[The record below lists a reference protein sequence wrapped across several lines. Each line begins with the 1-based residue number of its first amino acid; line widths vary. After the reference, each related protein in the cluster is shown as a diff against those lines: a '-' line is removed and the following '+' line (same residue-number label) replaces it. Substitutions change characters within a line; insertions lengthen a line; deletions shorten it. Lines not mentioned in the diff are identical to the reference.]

1 MPTAERKRTG
11 LSTTELSVL
20 GLLSSGERS
29 GYDLKKQAE
38 VGVGYVWTAAKSH
51 IYAVLPR
58 LVAGGYATVRHVE
71 QGRRP
76 DKQVYRITKHGR
88 EAFRAWL
95 EEPVDDRSGS
105 RSVFLLKVFF
115 GSDMSREALI
125 AHIER
130 KREDADARARRVP
143 RDRGAHPG
151 RGVVLLRLRHAP
163 LGHRPGRGVDRV
175 GERDPRGVGVRIAL
189 AVLASA
195 LVAVPAADAYKNP
208 TRGRALVLQV
218 PACTAPRSSE
228 TSSTSGRR
236 G

>member
-76 DKQVYRITKHGR
+76 DKQVYKITRHGR

-95 EEPVDDRSGS
+95 EEPVDDRTGS

-130 KREDADARARRVP
+130 KREDATRELAEYREIEERI
-143 RDRGAHPG
+143 RDEESSYFGY
-151 RGVVLLRLRHAP
+151 VTLRW
-163 LGHRPGRGVDRV
+163 G
-175 GERDPRGVGVRIAL
+175 IAQAEAWIEWANEILEEL
-189 AVLASA
+189 A
-195 LVAVPAADAYKNP
+195 
-208 TRGRALVLQV
+208 
-218 PACTAPRSSE
+218 
-228 TSSTSGRR
+228 
-236 G
+236 

>member
-58 LVAGGYATVRHVE
+58 LAAGGYATVRHVE
-71 QGRRP
+71 QGPRP
-76 DKQVYRITKHGR
+76 DKQVYKITRHGR

-130 KREDADARARRVP
+130 KREDATRELAEYREIEERI
-143 RDRGAHPG
+143 RDEESSYFGY
-151 RGVVLLRLRHAP
+151 VTLRW
-163 LGHRPGRGVDRV
+163 G
-175 GERDPRGVGVRIAL
+175 IAQAEAWIEWANEILEEL
-189 AVLASA
+189 A
-195 LVAVPAADAYKNP
+195 
-208 TRGRALVLQV
+208 
-218 PACTAPRSSE
+218 
-228 TSSTSGRR
+228 
-236 G
+236 

>member
-71 QGRRP
+71 QGPRP
-76 DKQVYRITKHGR
+76 DKQVYKITRHGR

-95 EEPVDDRSGS
+95 EEPVDDRTGS

-115 GSDMSREALI
+115 GSDMSREALV

-130 KREDADARARRVP
+130 KREDATRELAEYREIEERI
-143 RDRGAHPG
+143 RDEESSYFGY
-151 RGVVLLRLRHAP
+151 VTLRW
-163 LGHRPGRGVDRV
+163 G
-175 GERDPRGVGVRIAL
+175 IAQAEAWIEWANEILEEL
-189 AVLASA
+189 A
-195 LVAVPAADAYKNP
+195 
-208 TRGRALVLQV
+208 
-218 PACTAPRSSE
+218 
-228 TSSTSGRR
+228 
-236 G
+236 

>member
-1 MPTAERKRTG
+1 VPTAERKRTG

-71 QGRRP
+71 QGPRP

-95 EEPVDDRSGS
+95 EEPVDDRTGS

-130 KREDADARARRVP
+130 KREDATRELAEYREIEERI
-143 RDRGAHPG
+143 RDEESSYFGY
-151 RGVVLLRLRHAP
+151 VTLRW
-163 LGHRPGRGVDRV
+163 G
-175 GERDPRGVGVRIAL
+175 IAQAEAWIEWANEILEEL
-189 AVLASA
+189 A
-195 LVAVPAADAYKNP
+195 
-208 TRGRALVLQV
+208 
-218 PACTAPRSSE
+218 
-228 TSSTSGRR
+228 
-236 G
+236 